1 MKNLTALGLRLFSL
15 FLLFQAFSYI
25 QIVPSLLFYEAGE
38 FNKMIGF
45 SNLLIVVVYLLAF
58 LILFFG
64 ANTISEYVMP
74 KSKKEEITLDDY
86 QKLGAVLF
94 STVGLLTI
102 IWAIELI
109 TKSVGNILHY
119 NSFESEF
126 IVNDTRKMY
135 VPLYQGIVQLVIGL
149 ALFIGGKTIAKWWH
163 NFRNWT

>member
-25 QIVPSLLFYEAGE
+25 QVVPSLLFYETGE

-45 SNLLIVVVYLLAF
+45 SNLLIVVIYLLAF

-74 KSKKEEITLDDY
+74 KNKKEELVLDDY
-86 QKLGAVLF
+86 QKLAAVLF

-109 TKSVGNILHY
+109 TKSAGNIIHF
-119 NSFESEF
+119 NTFESEF
-126 IVNDTRKMY
+126 VVNDTRKMY
-135 VPLYQGIVQLVIGL
+135 IPLYQGIVQLVIGSV
-149 ALFIGGKTIAKWWH
+149 LFIGGKTISKWW
-163 NFRNWT
+163 NDFRNWT